1 MAEPP
6 RKRPGNPHEQFI
18 ARDEAEARADRRAL
32 EDVLYAEKVEM
43 YKAMRS
49 AIKAI
54 TGDETSNATAHQA
67 PETETT
73 PKLRR
78 ASATVTNQ
86 LAARRMQEYINS
98 KGLGQEEF
106 ARAAQTTART
116 LLSFRKTGKVRRD
129 IFDDIAKAMGLTRD
143 QLMNPETPKTG
154 K

>member
-43 YKAMRS
+43 YRAMRS

-54 TGDETSNATAHQA
+54 VEDETPHTPTPQQ
-67 PETETT
+67 PETETI
-73 PKLRR
+73 PKPRR
-78 ASATVTNQ
+78 ASATVTNAP
-86 LAARRMQEYINS
+86 AARRMQDYIES
-98 KGLGQEEF
+98 MGLGQEEF
-106 ARAAQTTART
+106 ARSAQTTART

-129 IFDDIAKAMGLTRD
+129 IFDDIARAMGLTRD
-143 QLMNPETPKTG
+143 QLMNSATPKIG